1 MFNRIENVLHLI
13 EPSARVLDVGGAAE
27 VFPRANVVI
36 DILPY
41 ESRQRSHLD
50 MPEQFLCE
58 DWYVGDICFPEIW
71 SHFRDKEFD
80 FVVCSHV
87 LEDVRDPIFVCSQIQ
102 RVAKAGYIETPSR
115 FRECAKVNANDTVA
129 GWGHHRWLVDVEDGT
144 IVFTPKMHWVH
155 MFDYLAWR
163 YSPAFPT

>member
-102 RVAKAGYIETPSR
+102 RVAKAGYIETP
-115 FRECAKVNANDTVA
+115 
-129 GWGHHRWLVDVEDGT
+129 
-144 IVFTPKMHWVH
+144 
-155 MFDYLAWR
+155 LAI
-163 YSPAFPT
+163 S